1 LSDEGEFRK
10 RDRIS
15 RNRIDVNYEDRD
27 GDVPDLT
34 ADPKLAHEEL
44 GWKAENTLE
53 TMCKDLWNWQSQNPK
68 GEFSRASVPGS
79 LVVKRLTTYCDPGY

>member
-1 LSDEGEFRK
+1 LWVEGEFRRCGRQK
-10 RDRIS
+10 FVTLRIALLIQTS
-15 RNRIDVNYEDRD
+15 TLRE

-44 GWKAENTLE
+44 GWKAEKDLQ

-68 GEFSRASVPGS
+68 GQS
-79 LVVKRLTTYCDPGY
+79 

>member
-1 LSDEGEFRK
+1 VGSITSTTLWVEGEFRR
-10 RDRIS
+10 RDRQNFVTLWGTLLTLPS
-15 RNRIDVNYEDRD
+15 MLRE

-44 GWKAENTLE
+44 GWKAEKDLQ

-68 GEFSRASVPGS
+68 GQS
-79 LVVKRLTTYCDPGY
+79 

>member
-1 LSDEGEFRK
+1 LWVEGEFRRCRRQK
-10 RDRIS
+10 FVTLRIALLIQS
-15 RNRIDVNYEDRD
+15 STLRE

-44 GWKAENTLE
+44 GWKAEKDLQ

-68 GEFSRASVPGS
+68 G
-79 LVVKRLTTYCDPGY
+79 

>member
-1 LSDEGEFRK
+1 LIHQSALSHGLVL
-10 RDRIS
+10 IS
-15 RNRIDVNYEDRD
+15 LGGNRD

-53 TMCKDLWNWQSQNPK
+53 TMCKDLWNWQSQNPQGK
-68 GEFSRASVPGS
+68 H
-79 LVVKRLTTYCDPGY
+79 LVGVYDGTIAY